1 MFMFLPAFTS
11 IAHSRW
17 LATGELLFRQGEQTT
32 AIFAVKTGRVKLMR
46 HTSEGVALS
55 LHVARSGESFAE
67 AALFS
72 EVYHCDAV
80 AELSSQIEI
89 YPKFACLQVL
99 KQQPEIAQEFVALLS
114 CQVQEL
120 RSRLELR
127 NVRSARDR
135 ILQYF
140 SLIEHENTITFDRPL
155 KDIAS
160 DLGLAHEVFYR
171 TLAQLQR
178 QGVIQYSKRQIKLCQ
193 EDVRD

>member
-1 MFMFLPAFTS
+1 MFLTAFTS
-11 IAHSRW
+11 IAQSRW
-17 LATGELLFRQGEQTT
+17 LATGEMLFRQGDQAT
-32 AIFAVKTGRVKLMR
+32 AIFAVKAGRVKLVR

-72 EVYHCDAV
+72 ELYHCDAV
-80 AELSSQIEI
+80 AELSSQVEI

-99 KQQPEIAQEFVALLS
+99 KQQPEIAQEFIALLS
-114 CQVQEL
+114 YQVQEL
-120 RSRLELR
+120 RNRLELR

-135 ILQYF
+135 ILQYL
-140 SLIEHENTITFDRPL
+140 SLIKEHGNTITFDRPL
-155 KDIAS
+155 KDIAG

-178 QGVIQYSKRQIKLCQ
+178 EGVIQYSKRQIKLC
-193 EDVRD
+193 